1 MLLLKRNGANG
12 ENVNSIVKS
21 KIVCLLIYQRVE
33 EEEMKHNLT
42 IYEAHMYNRSIAEN
56 STFHVNPADVPR
68 GPCWETMVGQVNI
81 YQSTIPNHL
90 PTQQP
95 TYPPRQ
101 NHLPL

>member
-1 MLLLKRNGANG
+1 MPLREKKHFMLLRRRNGANG
-12 ENVNSIVKS
+12 ENVKS

-68 GPCWETMVGQVNI
+68 GPCWETMVGQVNT
-81 YQSTIPNHL
+81 YLSTYHTQPLTHPTTDL
-90 PTQQP
+90 PA
-95 TYPPRQ
+95 
-101 NHLPL
+101 